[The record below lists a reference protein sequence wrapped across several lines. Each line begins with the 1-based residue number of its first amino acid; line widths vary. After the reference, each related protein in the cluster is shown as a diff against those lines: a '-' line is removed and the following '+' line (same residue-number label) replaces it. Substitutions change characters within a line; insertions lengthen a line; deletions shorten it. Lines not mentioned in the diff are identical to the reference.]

1 MPRDVRAGAKAATA
15 NSKVYTLVHTCVQ
28 VVMRCAEHYMYD
40 QLADETL
47 RALTSWRPRS
57 AWSCSAMLGT
67 PLLCVVV
74 LLLSLLLLSG
84 DSRLMFLCS
93 ARGAD
98 GWLVVVVRS
107 CGGVECGDVFFLCD
121 VIMKSPTAFFEG

>member
-1 MPRDVRAGAKAATA
+1 
-15 NSKVYTLVHTCVQ
+15 
-28 VVMRCAEHYMYD
+28 MYD

-67 PLLCVVV
+67 PLLCAAVP
-74 LLLSLLLLSG
+74 LLSLLLLSG

-98 GWLVVVVRS
+98 GWLVLVVRS

-121 VIMKSPTAFFEG
+121 DIMKSPTAFFEG